1 LTGNAYVT
9 GGTKSTGFSTT
20 VTAYQGTRAGD
31 TDAYLTKINSTGS
44 GLLYS
49 TYLGGS
55 GTDRGSGV
63 AIDPNGNAYL
73 AGFTSASDF
82 PTDSA
87 FQNGFGGS
95 FDAFVAKFDTNGS
108 GISSLVF
115 CSYLGGA
122 GDDKAYGIAID
133 GNGTNLYV
141 TGQTSSNN
149 FPLLGPV
156 QPALG
161 GSFDA
166 FLARISTTGTRLYAT
181 YLGGA
186 GDDRG
191 TG

>member
-122 GDDKAYGIAID
+122 VD

-166 FLARISTTGTRLYAT
+166 FLAKISTTGTKRYAT
-181 YLGGA
+181 
-186 GDDRG
+186 
-191 TG
+191 